1 MNTFDSLDQDTKVK
15 IIRLHP
21 DLGDKL
27 KIREGLTNF
36 SQEEQSRAG
45 LAECNDQ
52 EFKEFNRLNNEF
64 KSKFNIPFIY
74 AVRGKTKQDILDEFI
89 GRLKSDNMEQELDKS
104 LIQVKKIANLRI
116 NEIIRKSKTSK
127 LKIGYKF
134 GLEFLNSKNGR
145 KFVSKLKNQIT
156 FGDYKFSDIPNT
168 CSSAIKAIKDLKFNY
183 CTVHISS
190 GLEALK
196 AAKKASG
203 RTKLVGVTIL
213 TSLDNKALKEIGFNK
228 DVKKLVYQQAKLANK
243 AKLDAIVCSAQEV
256 KIVRKVF
263 KKEIITPGIRFNSKS
278 SKLNDQKRILTPNQ
292 AYKNG
297 SDWLVIGRPIT
308 RGNIKNNIQRLI
320 DHLNQ

>member
-1 MNTFDSLDQDTKVK
+1 MKKNKIFIACDST
-15 IIRLHP
+15 
-21 DLGDKL
+21 
-27 KIREGLTNF
+27 
-36 SQEEQSRAG
+36 
-45 LAECNDQ
+45 
-52 EFKEFNRLNNEF
+52 
-64 KSKFNIPFIY
+64 NIP
-74 AVRGKTKQDILDEFI
+74 
-89 GRLKSDNMEQELDKS
+89 
-104 LIQVKKIANLRI
+104 RI
-116 NEIIRKSKTSK
+116 KEIIKKSKTSK

-145 KFVSKLKNQIT
+145 KFVSQLKNQIT

-183 CTVHISS
+183 CTMHISS

-213 TSLDNKALKEIGFNK
+213 TSLDNKAIKEIGFNR
-228 DVKKLVYQQAKLANK
+228 DVKKLVYHQAKLANK

-263 KKEIITPGIRFNSKS
+263 KKEIITPGIRFNSKLKS
-278 SKLNDQKRILTPNQ
+278 NINDQKRVLTPKQ

-308 RGNIKNNIQRLI
+308 KGNVKNNIQTLI
-320 DHLNQ
+320 NHLN